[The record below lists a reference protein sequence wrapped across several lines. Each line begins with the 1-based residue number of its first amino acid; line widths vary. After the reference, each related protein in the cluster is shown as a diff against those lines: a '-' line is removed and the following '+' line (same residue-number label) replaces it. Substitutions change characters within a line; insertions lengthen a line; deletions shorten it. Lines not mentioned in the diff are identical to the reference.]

1 MSSVNN
7 KKIEIMNPDDYITG
21 THDQLNPANQE
32 ENEPLSELEE
42 LQEWNSNLLARNVKM
57 RQQLKKLAEFEQ
69 TIITFGHLTY
79 EQQTEKNEILN
90 QYLK

>member
-1 MSSVNN
+1 M
-7 KKIEIMNPDDYITG
+7 ID
-21 THDQLNPANQE
+21 THDDWNSNNPINQE

-42 LQEWNSNLLARNVKM
+42 LQEWNAELIGKNIKM
-57 RQQLKKLAEFEQ
+57 RIHLKKIAGFEEC
-69 TIITFGHLTY
+69 IRTFGSLTY

>member
-1 MSSVNN
+1 MSLDTFNDWNPNN
-7 KKIEIMNPDDYITG
+7 PI
-21 THDQLNPANQE
+21 NQE

-42 LQEWNSNLLARNVKM
+42 LQEWNAALVENNKKM

-69 TIITFGHLTY
+69 TIITFGYLTY
-79 EQQTEKNEILN
+79 EETTEKNEILN